1 MPIEML
7 TLLKTA
13 HLLAIAGALG
23 SAFAADALLLTR
35 GLFRPITAV
44 TTEILQFLSKLVLVG
59 LMAVWVTGIPLALE
73 VYKAHPE
80 FAGNEKFW
88 VKVFIVVVLSI
99 NGLIIHNV
107 VLPQV
112 ARQQGR
118 RLFDGLGVRK
128 RLALAAVGGVSF
140 VSWMFPLFL
149 GAAKELSYVT
159 PAYQLMEAYCLAL
172 AAVVTGLSILTLTA
186 GRPAAPMAYEPQ
198 HP

>member
-1 MPIEML
+1 MPVEML

-13 HLLAIAGALG
+13 HLLALAAALG
-23 SAFAADALLLTR
+23 PALAADALLVRR
-35 GLFRPITAV
+35 GVFRPITAV
-44 TTEILQFLSKLVLVG
+44 TVEAARFLAQFVLVG
-59 LMAVWVTGIPLALE
+59 LVAVWATGIPLA
-73 VYKAHPE
+73 VKIYQGKPE
-80 FAGNEKFW
+80 FLANEKFW

-99 NGLIIHNV
+99 NGLIIHKV
-107 VLPQV
+107 VLPHV
-112 ARQQGR
+112 AGQQGR
-118 RLFDGLGVRK
+118 RLFDGLGLRK

-172 AAVVTGLSILTLTA
+172 AAAVTGLSILTLTA